1 MSVVDADHFALF
13 SLPRRYALDPDALD
27 AAWKRVSLAVH
38 PDRFATASP
47 AEKRVAMQWSSRANE
62 AYRVLRDPLARAR
75 YLCELA
81 GVDLQTETN
90 TAMPAEFLVRQMQW
104 HERLDELQEQ
114 SDGAGLAALAVE
126 LASEREALIANLGR
140 LLDQGDYT
148 SAAAQVREWMFLD
161 RIAAQAR
168 AADPA

>member
-1 MSVVDADHFALF
+1 MNDADHFALF
-13 SLPRRYALDPDALD
+13 GLPRSFALDSAALD
-27 AAWKRVSLAVH
+27 AAWKRVSMAVH

-62 AYRVLRDPLARAR
+62 AYRVLRDPLTRAR

-81 GVDLQTETN
+81 GVDLQSETN
-90 TAMPAEFLVRQMQW
+90 TAMPAEFLMRQMHW
-104 HERLDELQEQ
+104 HERLDEIQDQ
-114 SDGAGLAALAVE
+114 GDAAGLAQLSAE
-126 LASEREALIANLGR
+126 LAAEREVLTAQLSR

-148 SAAAQVREWMFLD
+148 GAGAQVREWMFLD

-168 AADPA
+168 AANPA

>member
-1 MSVVDADHFALF
+1 MPVVDADHFALF
-13 SLPRRYALDPDALD
+13 SLPKRYALDSDALD
-27 AAWKRVSLAVH
+27 AAWKRVCMAVH

-81 GVDLQTETN
+81 GVDLQSETN
-90 TAMPAEFLVRQMQW
+90 TAMPADFLIRQMQW
-104 HERLDELQEQ
+104 HERLDEVQEQ
-114 SDGAGLAALAVE
+114 RDGAGLAE
-126 LASEREALIANLGR
+126 LAAELGAERERLVANLGR

-148 SAAAQVREWMFLD
+148 GAAALVREWMFLD

-168 AADPA
+168 AVDPA